1 MAAGASEWGGK
12 DVTLQTKGAALGPG
26 MDRAARGQ
34 TQRGGRFVLPDPEY
48 TPGRAKAQTTPPG
61 HLTPHEATLWAVAE
75 AARSDGD
82 RQGFFALR
90 RAFLLE
96 QSRRYR
102 PAR

>member
-1 MAAGASEWGGK
+1 M
-12 DVTLQTKGAALGPG
+12 TLQTKSAALGPG
-26 MDRAARGQ
+26 TGRAARGQ
-34 TQRGGRFVLPDPEY
+34 TQRAFLPDPEY
-48 TPGRAKAQTTPPG
+48 TPFRAKAQTTPPG